1 MLACASMIIDF
12 LSSINTFICNNGNDF
27 MSPVSRSTALL
38 KRNIFPF
45 LKPSLIVSASCPCY
59 TAHLSRVA
67 LLWIFSVFLPLFYIG
82 QFLPLEIV
90 FWLAIFSLLLEQI
103 RVEEFIALES
113 WPLDKQLGNKEKQCE
128 APLISL
134 PMPCTQK

>member
-1 MLACASMIIDF
+1 
-12 LSSINTFICNNGNDF
+12 

-38 KRNIFPF
+38 KRNIFLF

-59 TAHLSRVA
+59 TAHLKAVLPS
-67 LLWIFSVFLPLFYIG
+67 FDFHSVFLPLFYRG

-103 RVEEFIALES
+103 RVEEFIAL
-113 WPLDKQLGNKEKQCE
+113 
-128 APLISL
+128 
-134 PMPCTQK
+134 